1 MYFTVSGVAFT
12 CSHTPAYPIWL
23 HGSQQQEFYWLQ
35 QPEPGTEK
43 MLFSP
48 LLPFLKKPQGRP
60 FCPCWK
66 MSALYSVNV
75 LYPLG

>member
-48 LLPFLKKPQGRP
+48 LLPFLKKPQADHFAHAGRCLL
-60 FCPCWK
+60 FT
-66 MSALYSVNV
+66 L
-75 LYPLG
+75 